1 MIFLIGVKE
10 HLLFALLLPKK
21 AIQLNVQENAGVL
34 FPPLFLE
41 AKVDIALLDYQ
52 VCSGRYLGSMT
63 GPFHGTVEVKL
74 SVILGKLAYNAHW
87 SSYVNR
93 IQTAFNL
100 LGKAAI
106 PSGFGPCPH
115 NAIRPLERRCHCNK
129 VETVQWK

>member
-1 MIFLIGVKE
+1 M
-10 HLLFALLLPKK
+10 
-21 AIQLNVQENAGVL
+21 
-34 FPPLFLE
+34 
-41 AKVDIALLDYQ
+41 DIALLDQ
-52 VCSGRYLGSMT
+52 RVCSGRYLDLVT

-100 LGKAAI
+100 IEKTALA
-106 PSGFGPCPH
+106 SGFGPCPH
-115 NAIRPLERRCHCNK
+115 NAIRLWEKWYHCNK